1 MNGTPTMTIPRSVAI
16 GLSLML
22 LAGCN
27 RESPDTLPAQHAGP
41 TPVREASTGASHPA
55 TAVPTEIVTAG
66 PTAGRVT
73 VTALVRQDLHLVAQ
87 VVPRVPGRVLEVHA
101 HFGDTVKRG
110 QTLALLDSL
119 DVGDARLALR
129 QARIQLELAQAEYA
143 RIAPLV
149 DEEVLPRKEL
159 VRAAAERDKAGAA
172 AETARQRLRMLG
184 VDPSVPND
192 HAGVPSSFA
201 LTAPL
206 TGVVLDERAIVGEL
220 ATSDRP
226 LFSVGDL
233 SRVWIEGNLTDRQ
246 IGRVRIGAAAEV
258 TVDAYPGE
266 VFRGKVTYLGG
277 ALDPTTRTLVARVEI
292 DNRDLRLKP
301 QMFARMGIVTGETT
315 PQVSVPASAVLLL
328 QGEPSVFVVEG
339 HAFVPRPVEPGE
351 TVGDRIVILRGLAI
365 GDRVAVGDVFELKAK
380 LLKSQIGDEH

>member
-1 MNGTPTMTIPRSVAI
+1 MNGMPTMTIPRFVAI

-22 LAGCN
+22 STACN
-27 RESPDTLPAQHAGP
+27 RESPDAAPQTHRGP
-41 TPVREASTGASHPA
+41 TSSRDAPTVASHTAPA
-55 TAVPTEIVTAG
+55 IPTEIVTAG
-66 PTAGRVT
+66 PTEGRVT

-101 HFGDTVKRG
+101 HFGDAVKRG

-129 QARIQLELAQAEYA
+129 QARIQHELAEAEYA

-159 VRAAAERDKAGAA
+159 VRATAERDKAGAA
-172 AETARQRLRMLG
+172 AESARQRLRMLG
-184 VDPSVPND
+184 VDPSMPKD
-192 HAGVPSSFA
+192 RGGVPSSFA

-246 IGRVRIGAAAEV
+246 IGLVRLGAAAEV
-258 TVDAYPGE
+258 LVDAYPGE
-266 VFRGKVTYLGG
+266 VFRGRVTYLGG
-277 ALDPTTRTLVARVEI
+277 ALDPTTRTLLARVEI
-292 DNRDLRLKP
+292 ENRDLRLKP
-301 QMFARMGIVTGETT
+301 QMFARMAIATGATT
-315 PQVSVPASAVLLL
+315 PQLSVPASAVLLI

-339 HAFVPRPVEPGE
+339 DAFVPRPVEPGE
-351 TVGDRIVILRGLAI
+351 TVGDRIVIHRGLAV
-365 GDRVAVGDVFELKAK
+365 GDRIAVGDVFELKAK
-380 LLKSQIGDEH
+380 LLKSQISDEH